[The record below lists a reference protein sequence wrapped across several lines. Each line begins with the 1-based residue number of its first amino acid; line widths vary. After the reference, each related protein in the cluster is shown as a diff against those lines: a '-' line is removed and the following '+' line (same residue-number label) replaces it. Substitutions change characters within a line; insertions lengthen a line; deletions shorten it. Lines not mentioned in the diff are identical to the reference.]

1 MYVECTV
8 HAQSSNLQ
16 NYIIMEEV
24 AGQPCCNR
32 DPATEI
38 ILSDGDIDRYLPLGA
53 IQPKGFYP
61 VTNVL
66 VSGKLKSLKFQETW
80 FDGRPWLEY
89 SVSIDQAGCF
99 YCRLF
104 KPILNGR
111 YLRQLNVMFFSRPPQ
126 FLTGGGGG
134 NTMTRILRIPPH
146 L

>member
-1 MYVECTV
+1 MNVPCT
-8 HAQSSNLQ
+8 LGRRI
-16 NYIIMEEV
+16 YIIMEEN
-24 AGQPCCNR
+24 GSQPCCNR

-53 IQPKGFYP
+53 IQPKGFSYP
-61 VTNVL
+61 VTNVI

-104 KPILNGR
+104 KPLKPTLYGR
-111 YLRQLNVMFFSRPPQ
+111 YLRQLNIMFF
-126 FLTGGGGG
+126 
-134 NTMTRILRIPPH
+134 
-146 L
+146 

>member
-1 MYVECTV
+1 
-8 HAQSSNLQ
+8 
-16 NYIIMEEV
+16 MEEN
-24 AGQPCCNR
+24 GSQPCCNR

-53 IQPKGFYP
+53 IQPKGFSYP
-61 VTNVL
+61 VTNVI

-104 KPILNGR
+104 KPTLNGR
-111 YLRQLNVMFFSRPPQ
+111 SVYNLQRKLFVELNVDIGCIGQCFQFENSRRLGDQ
-126 FLTGGGGG
+126 V
-134 NTMTRILRIPPH
+134 
-146 L
+146 